1 MIEIVKKYLLLHR
14 ICALAKSLLITSTP
28 VILAGSVLLLLH
40 KFNIIE
46 TSERIA
52 VPIIII
58 AAAILWIP
66 AYIRWR
72 GSLLGMAKK
81 ADSILDSKGIITAGT
96 DIAST
101 GEPRSLWGRLVEAQG
116 AEILSATKTGRIIPP
131 KRYMLFL
138 PFIVAVAMLVLTVTL
153 PRLSAEIKR
162 LDWDDEDKL
171 KTSLHLFNAA
181 DEKLLKKIQ
190 EKLRKD
196 FDQAGAEIND
206 EKLSDLKKEVKKA
219 LSAFPE
225 NEEELDK
232 YMKNIEELKKK
243 LKEIEKEN
251 SKELEVLKEI
261 GEEMDGKLLKELGE
275 KLKEQN
281 LEEAADQARKLGEQM
296 EGSQPSS
303 KQMEEAAGDL
313 QEGRKEGQNKLGEKM
328 AEAGSEGDKKDG
340 DQQGDKKDGDQQGD
354 KQQGD
359 KAGQEGSKDGS
370 DGQGMDKDKF
380 DKLKKALEQMNKL
393 AEMFGNKSENIPEGM
408 KDLGKELSDMDM
420 SHDQAKELQDMI
432 KKLENLKSMMVDA
445 KGAGKKNQYSDLRKQ
460 FENNA
465 SGKTPPMPGHE
476 GHEGSDCPCQGGAT
490 PGGKKMMPGEGKDG
504 GSMQEGSGKQ
514 GGQGKQGGPENPG
527 DQPAAADDQGGQ
539 SEGQE
544 GWGDGSAPHL
554 GDAQGDGDAGY
565 DDMDLEGK
573 DNPGPLKKDII
584 KGAGKGGF
592 VGKNYKQVYEEYSSI
607 VEEIMEEE
615 NVPTLYRYYINK
627 YFELIAP
634 REEE

>member
-1 MIEIVKKYLLLHR
+1 MLKFVKKYLFLHR

-40 KFNIIE
+40 KFNKIE

-52 VPIIII
+52 IPIIII

-96 DIAST
+96 DIVSK
-101 GEPRSLWGRLVEAQG
+101 GKPRSLWGRLVEAQG
-116 AEILSATKTGRIIPP
+116 VKILSSTKTVRIIPP

-138 PFIVAVAMLVLTVTL
+138 PFMVAVAMLVLTITL
-153 PRLSAEIKR
+153 PKLSAEIKR
-162 LDWDDEDKL
+162 LDWDEEDKL
-171 KTSLHLFNAA
+171 KTNLHIFNAA

-196 FDQAGAEIND
+196 FDQAGAAIND

-225 NEEELDK
+225 NEEDMDK
-232 YMKNIEELKKK
+232 YMKKIEELKKMLEK
-243 LKEIEKEN
+243 IEKAN
-251 SKELEVLKEI
+251 QKELEVLKEI

-281 LEEAADQARKLGEQM
+281 LEEAADQAEKLGEKM

-313 QEGRKEGQNKLGEKM
+313 QDGQKEGQNKLGEKM
-328 AEAGSEGDKKDG
+328 AESGQEGDKQDG
-340 DQQGDKKDGDQQGD
+340 NQSDKQQGD

-359 KAGQEGSKDGS
+359 KAGQEGSQDGR
-370 DGQGMDKDKF
+370 DGQGMDREKF
-380 DKLKKALEQMNKL
+380 DKLKKALEKLNKL

-408 KDLGKELSDMDM
+408 KDLGKDLSDMNL

-432 KKLENLKSMMVDA
+432 KKLENLKNMMVDA
-445 KGAGKKNQYSDLRKQ
+445 KGAGKKSQYSDLREQ

-465 SGKTPPMPGHE
+465 SGKKPPMPGHE

-490 PGGKKMMPGEGKDG
+490 PGGKKMLPGEGKDG
-504 GSMQEGSGKQ
+504 SSMQEGSGGKQ
-514 GGQGKQGGPENPG
+514 GGQGKKGGPESPG
-527 DQPAAADDQGGQ
+527 DKPAMADDQGGQ
-539 SEGQE
+539 KEGQE

-554 GDAQGDGDAGY
+554 GDAQGDGGAGY

-573 DNPGPLKKDII
+573 DSPGPMKKDII
-584 KGAGKGGF
+584 KGAGKDGF

>member
-1 MIEIVKKYLLLHR
+1 MLKFVKKYLLLYR
-14 ICALAKSLLITSTP
+14 IGVLAKSLLITSTP

-40 KFNIIE
+40 KFNKIE

-52 VPIIII
+52 IPIIII

-81 ADSILDSKGIITAGT
+81 ADFILDSKGIITAGT
-96 DIAST
+96 DIASK
-101 GEPRSLWGRLVEAQG
+101 GKPQSIWGRLVEAQG
-116 AEILSATKTGRIIPP
+116 MKILSSTKTGRIIPP

-162 LDWDDEDKL
+162 LDWDEEDKL
-171 KTSLHLFNAA
+171 KTNLHLFNAA

-206 EKLSDLKKEVKKA
+206 EKLSGLKKEIKKA

-225 NEEELDK
+225 NDEEMDK
-232 YMKNIEELKKK
+232 YMKKIEELKKK
-243 LKEIEKEN
+243 LEEIQKAN
-251 SKELEVLKEI
+251 QKELDVLKEI
-261 GEEMDGKLLKELGE
+261 GKEMDGKLLKELGE

-281 LEEAADQARKLGEQM
+281 LEEAADQAQKLGEQM

-313 QEGRKEGQNKLGEKM
+313 QEGRKEGQNKLGEKL
-328 AEAGSEGDKKDG
+328 AEAGSEGDKQDGAQQDG
-340 DQQGDKKDGDQQGD
+340 D
-354 KQQGD
+354 QQGD

-370 DGQGMDKDKF
+370 DGQGMDREKF
-380 DKLKKALEQMNKL
+380 DKLKKALEKLNKL
-393 AEMFGNKSENIPEGM
+393 AEMFGNKSENTPEGM
-408 KDLGKELSDMDM
+408 KDLGKDLSDINM

-445 KGAGKKNQYSDLRKQ
+445 KGAGKKSQYSDLRKQ

-465 SGKTPPMPGHE
+465 SGKKNPMPGHE

-504 GSMQEGSGKQ
+504 SSMQEGSGGKP
-514 GGQGKQGGPENPG
+514 GGQGKPGGPESPG
-527 DQPAAADDQGGQ
+527 DQPAMADDQGGMK
-539 SEGQE
+539 EGQE

-554 GDAQGDGDAGY
+554 GDAQGDGDGGY

-584 KGAGKGGF
+584 KGAGKDGF
-592 VGKNYKQVYEEYSSI
+592 VGKNYKQVYEDYSSI